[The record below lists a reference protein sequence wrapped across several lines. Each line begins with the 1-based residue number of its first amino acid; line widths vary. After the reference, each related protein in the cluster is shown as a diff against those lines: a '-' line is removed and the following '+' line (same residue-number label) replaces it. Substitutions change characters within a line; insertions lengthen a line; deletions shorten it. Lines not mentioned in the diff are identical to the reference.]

1 MNALLFDLASGKTS
15 WLAARQAAVSANIA
29 NMNTAGYQP
38 VDVKPFADLLESGA
52 LTRSPDAAG
61 GALLN
66 SASSRSAPPGQT
78 WEVQQSGN
86 AVSLEQE
93 MLKAGAIQ
101 QDYALSIGITRSFHR
116 MLLAAARG

>member
-1 MNALLFDLASGKTS
+1 MHALLFDLASGKTS

-29 NMNTAGYQP
+29 NVNTAGYQP
-38 VDVKPFADLLESGA
+38 VDSRPFAELVDAGELTGTAQTIENVKRDSAGLSGGP
-52 LTRSPDAAG
+52 LHK
-61 GALLN
+61 N
-66 SASSRSAPPGQT
+66 

-86 AVSLEQE
+86 SVSLEQE

>member
-38 VDVKPFADLLESGA
+38 VDVKPFAELLESGA
-52 LTRSPDAAG
+52 LTRSTEYLASGLLSPVGSG
-61 GALLN
+61 GAP
-66 SASSRSAPPGQT
+66 SRQS

-86 AVSLEQE
+86 SVSIEQE
-93 MLKAGAIQ
+93 MLKAGGIQ